1 MEVFPLFAS
10 PLVQIKVKEDIN
22 KLNDIVSK
30 EPFAFTKSSGS
41 YNAQISKDRRIL
53 ERYLDLKELLLDYFN
68 QFSEEVLRYDGEFN
82 ITTSWFTKIK
92 TGCSSQYHCHKN
104 SFYSGVLYFGDYSND
119 NGGAI
124 KFNNPIEQF
133 SDYQIAPKEYH
144 IANCNEYA
152 VYPQKNILIIFPSYL
167 SHMIDT
173 YYGEDPRYSLAFNIV
188 PVGEYGRV
196 DSKYSTDW
204 F

>member
-10 PLVQIKVKEDIN
+10 PLVQINVKEDID

-30 EPFAFTKSSGS
+30 EPFIFTKSSGS
-41 YNAQISKDRRIL
+41 YNAQISKDSRIL
-53 ERYLDLKELLLDYFN
+53 EKHLDLKKLLLDYFN
-68 QFSEEVLRYDGEFN
+68 QFSKNVLRYDGEFT

-92 TGCSSQYHCHKN
+92 TKCSSQYHFHKN
-104 SFYSGVLYFGDYSND
+104 SFYSGVLYFGDYSNT

-133 SDYQIAPKEYH
+133 SDYQIVPKEYN
-144 IANCNEYA
+144 IANCNEYE

-173 YYGEDPRYSLAFNIV
+173 YDGKDPRYSLAFNIV
-188 PVGEYGRV
+188 PVGEYGRA

>member
-1 MEVFPLFAS
+1 MILLVRNLLLLLSRLEV
-10 PLVQIKVKEDIN
+10 
-22 KLNDIVSK
+22 
-30 EPFAFTKSSGS
+30 
-41 YNAQISKDRRIL
+41 NAQISKDRRIL

-124 KFNNPIEQF
+124 KFNNPNRAILRL
-133 SDYQIAPKEYH
+133 S
-144 IANCNEYA
+144 NC
-152 VYPQKNILIIFPSYL
+152 
-167 SHMIDT
+167 T
-173 YYGEDPRYSLAFNIV
+173 
-188 PVGEYGRV
+188 
-196 DSKYSTDW
+196 
-204 F
+204 

>member
-92 TGCSSQYHCHKN
+92 TGCSSQYHFHKN
-104 SFYSGVLYFGDYSND
+104 SFYSGVYYFDNYTLQQIGDKLGYTA
-119 NGGAI
+119 GYAR
-124 KFNNPIEQF
+124 KKKNNCLKYLKNEIE
-133 SDYQIAPKEYH
+133 KG
-144 IANCNEYA
+144 
-152 VYPQKNILIIFPSYL
+152 
-167 SHMIDT
+167 T
-173 YYGEDPRYSLAFNIV
+173 
-188 PVGEYGRV
+188 
-196 DSKYSTDW
+196 
-204 F
+204 